1 MTQDE
6 YNELKAQ
13 VDSVAQGD
21 VHLGR
26 VLTSMLLHL
35 GNLAGVVLL
44 PPTEA
49 GAAPPAPGNPA
60 EPSTP

>member
-13 VDSVAQGD
+13 VDAVAAQD
-21 VHLGR
+21 VQLGR
-26 VLTSMLLHL
+26 LLSSMLLHL

-49 GAAPPAPGNPA
+49 APAPAPPAETSAP
-60 EPSTP
+60 